1 MNTELIGTTNP
12 NATSTIQFTEAEL
25 LTIANALGTIAYM
38 ERKQGLTEDADRI
51 LALRRKI
58 EVAPR
63 D

>member
-1 MNTELIGTTNP
+1 MSTELIGTTNP

-25 LTIANALGTIAYM
+25 LTLCNALGTIAYT
-38 ERKQGLTEDADRI
+38 ERKYGFVAEAERI

-58 EVAPR
+58 EAAPR